1 MYSYLS
7 TANLMLLADCLIQSH
22 RFAKTFNS
30 SHDQRNILWK
40 AGFKGTAKPNL
51 LRQETQSLA
60 CVLRIH
66 FKMYTDDGRSQD
78 WPDVEKRLIYVCK
91 EALEY
96 FLSLRSE
103 PHRDA
108 WTSLLLLIMTRL
120 LKMTDQQVSFVF
132 TAVLVQIIWNF
143 PFLQFSTHV
152 SNYYSLFCDMIC
164 LDIKPELRSVL
175 RRIFLRV
182 GDGFGVVVTS
192 NLQ

>member
-60 CVLRIH
+60 CVLRIY

-120 LKMTDQQVSFVF
+120 LKMTEQQVSFCDAF
-132 TAVLVQIIWNF
+132 CIAITCMI
-143 PFLQFSTHV
+143 
-152 SNYYSLFCDMIC
+152 LFM
-164 LDIKPELRSVL
+164 ETTRN
-175 RRIFLRV
+175 R
-182 GDGFGVVVTS
+182 
-192 NLQ
+192 